1 MMKGG
6 SHMKT
11 DKNTERRITEMLAQM
26 TVEEKIGQMQ
36 QISYESFRPEVF
48 ERFRRLGAGSF
59 LHVLGE
65 QTEEI
70 RADAEKTRMKIPP
83 IFGIDAIHGHSL
95 LNGAV
100 IFPSQLAAACSWNP
114 RLVEKMGEVTARE
127 VNADGIDWVFS
138 PVLCLGRDTR
148 WGRVDET
155 FGEDPFLAGKL
166 GAAIVE
172 GYEKD
177 GLVAACLKHY
187 IGYGEATGG
196 RDAYDTE
203 VSERKLREVFL
214 PPFTEALKAGAS
226 TVMTAYGSISG
237 VPMTAH
243 RRLLREVLKEE
254 LGFEGFVVT
263 DWYNVGALRTKQKV
277 AESYDAAVQLA
288 ISAGNDMSMM
298 SHDFYDSAIR
308 QAKEGKIPMEEI
320 DDAVRRIL
328 RVKFSLGLFDGKR
341 KRLPRSVIAS
351 TEHIEANRELTR
363 ESLVLLENNG
373 ILPLKSSPKKIA
385 VVGPNADDIR
395 AQYGDWT
402 YFSHPSAKPD
412 AVPKGDVYTVLRGI
426 RMVFPESEVVYH
438 KGCDIMDSAVE
449 SIDEAASMAQDADII
464 IAVVGDCLCQ
474 NGEAKDRANLELSG
488 RQNELVARLKETG
501 KPVVT
506 VLVNGKPL
514 CIGEVARHSDAVI
527 ESFNSGDLG
536 GLCVAELIAG
546 RFNPSGKL
554 PISFPRSSAQLPC
567 YYNQYSGWHGGKY
580 MDVEEGSLYD
590 FGYGLSFTTYEY
602 ANLTLSQEVASPEDV
617 ITVSVE
623 VTNTGNRDGKE
634 LVELYVNDV
643 ISSVLTPT
651 RVLKGFD
658 KVFVRAGETV
668 DVKFELPVSSL
679 SLIDADGK
687 SVVEPGE
694 FEIMVGGG
702 LNSLQKTILKV
713 VK

>member
-155 FGEDPFLAGKL
+155 FGEDPFLTGKL
-166 GAAIVE
+166 GAAIVK

-214 PPFTEALKAGAS
+214 PPFAEALKAGAS

-277 AESYDAAVQLA
+277 AESYDAAVRLA

-351 TEHIEANRELTR
+351 AEHVEANRELTR

-449 SIDEAASMAQDADII
+449 SIDEAAALAQDADVI

-527 ESFNSGDLG
+527 ESFNGGDLG

-651 RVLKGFD
+651 HVLKGFD